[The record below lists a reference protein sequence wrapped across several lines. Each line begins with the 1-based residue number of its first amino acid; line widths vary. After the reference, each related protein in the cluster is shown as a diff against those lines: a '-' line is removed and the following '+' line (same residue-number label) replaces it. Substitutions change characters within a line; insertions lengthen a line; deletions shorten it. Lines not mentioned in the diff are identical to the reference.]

1 MATIN
6 ISLPTTLKSQAEN
19 AVGLGLYS
27 SFSDF
32 VRTAMREHLAA
43 IKYNVWAE
51 EAKKEKR
58 EGKGTIIKSDA
69 ELDAYFRKLKLRTM
83 KNSNI

>member
-6 ISLPTTLKSQAEN
+6 ISLPITLKSQAEN

-51 EAKKEKR
+51 EAKKEMK
-58 EGKGTIIKSDA
+58 EGKGTLIKTDA
-69 ELDAYFRKLKLRTM
+69 ELDAYFKKLKLRNM
-83 KNSNI
+83 KNSKM